1 MLTPSDFI
9 EYDESNNWGPWRA
22 YMRIKVAVDV
32 NQPLKKEWKI
42 RKEGGD
48 WIMLQFKYEKLG
60 IFCFRCGI
68 IGHTENFCATKFEEG
83 AEEGIAGW
91 GPYLRAEA
99 RRIGG
104 TSNRWLSNG
113 NEAGQNSNNGA
124 VQEDE
129 TEIADQGINGLANVE
144 NAVRT
149 VIVQTIR
156 NNQLI
161 TTKTQTLPPSPTT
174 ARPRQLLL
182 GSSTSSTRIPRY
194 QGTANENLTIVPLVS
209 EEGRIEGSAPK
220 KRTRVTEVMEVQ
232 RGNVDY
238 NAETE
243 TAAMNIDPKPSKEV
257 GVAAGHIQNE
267 GNNFSMNCNPL
278 FDVALYWQDLGIR
291 PAQINEYY

>member
-1 MLTPSDFI
+1 MSERFLFQFFHPLDVQRVMKNGPWSFENQMLVLKEIIPGDSPTTVGLDKLEMWVQVFNLPFGFLKEKIGKSIANFIGDFI

-22 YMRIKVAVDV
+22 YMRIKVAIDV

-83 AEEGIAGW
+83 AENGIARW

-113 NEAGQNSNNGA
+113 NEAGRNSDNGA

-129 TEIADQGINGLANVE
+129 TEIADQGINGLANVK
-144 NAVRT
+144 NVVRT

-209 EEGRIEGSAPK
+209 K
-220 KRTRVTEVMEVQ
+220 KVELKALLR
-232 RGNVDY
+232 
-238 NAETE
+238 
-243 TAAMNIDPKPSKEV
+243 KKELV
-257 GVAAGHIQNE
+257 
-267 GNNFSMNCNPL
+267 
-278 FDVALYWQDLGIR
+278 
-291 PAQINEYY
+291 